1 MAKAKPPTLPKEPSG
16 APSKANKDSYF
27 LGKNASHKLGAVK
40 EMRNGYV
47 YVPLE
52 FLSDILN
59 LKVIQDKQGQITI
72 SNSEN

>member
-1 MAKAKPPTLPKEPSG
+1 MSL
-16 APSKANKDSYF
+16 NKDSYF

-52 FLSDILN
+52 FLSNILN
-59 LKVIQDKQGQITI
+59 LKVIQDNKQGQITI
-72 SNSEN
+72 SNTEN